1 MDRKSLL
8 HQLTNYKT
16 VYPEEALFVPRFRSL
31 LTNFPDCYKR
41 SMRTGHMTGSAW
53 IINEHADA
61 VLLVH
66 HKKLDRWLQPG
77 GHADG
82 DENMVHVSSR
92 EAREET
98 GLASLKLINEN
109 IFDIDVHQIPEHKD
123 VESHLHHDIRF
134 LFQADESE
142 GIIISNESNEVAWFP
157 LDRAALCTGNN
168 RSVHRM
174 ILKTKLIFK

>member
-8 HQLTNYKT
+8 YKLANYKT
-16 VYPEEALFVPRFRSL
+16 VYPEEAFFVPRFRSL

-41 SMRTGHMTGSAW
+41 SMLTGHVTGSAW
-53 IINEHADA
+53 IVNENADA

-82 DENMVHVSSR
+82 DENIIIVSSK
-92 EAREET
+92 EAKEET
-98 GLASLKLINEN
+98 GLDSLRAVNED
-109 IFDIDVHQIPEHKD
+109 IFDVDIHQIPEHKG
-123 VESHLHHDIRF
+123 VKSHLHHDIRF
-134 LFQADESE
+134 LFQADQSE
-142 GIIISNESNEVAWFP
+142 EIVVSNESNEVAWFP
-157 LDRAALCTGNN
+157 LDQVAFYTKNN
-168 RSVHRM
+168 RSIHRM